1 MTVTIRPAAIHPADR
16 GDTSTLDDTLGGGR
30 PGALTRPAAPT
41 IDCSAELIADKGYH
55 SRAYQLQCGRGFQGG
70 RTRALGQ
77 GVRAFPCGGWL
88 AGALPGLLRGA
99 PAAVDAEA
107 ARAAVLAHPS
117 DRHHMASAIQFLTR
131 PHAYVYSVM
140 SGDPRHLIVRREL
153 VWAKAVHRVAAES
166 ISPEQA
172 VEEALARIKQI
183 LAE

>member
-1 MTVTIRPAAIHPADR
+1 VAFKA
-16 GDTSTLDDTLGGGR
+16 GGH
-30 PGALTRPAAPT
+30 APL
-41 IDCSAELIADKGYH
+41 AKE
-55 SRAYQLQCGRGFQGG
+55 F
-70 RTRALGQ
+70 
-77 GVRAFPCGGWL
+77 VRFLVEDGWL
-88 AGALPGLLRGA
+88 AHYRDFSGERLLPSMPKLLEQ
-99 PAAVDAEA
+99 PFWLD
-107 ARAAVLAHPS
+107 PS